1 MAMPSQPRA
10 RPSRG
15 VVISTATC
23 LALLLALA
31 SARTAVVAAG
41 PIDLLLRLAITCGVV
56 WVCMADA
63 RLLGKPLPALI
74 PMVMF
79 FTWPLSIPV
88 YLIWS
93 RGWRRGGVR
102 SVAYAIVLVLLL
114 GVPHAIAG
122 YLVHGAAFFETV

>member
-1 MAMPSQPRA
+1 
-10 RPSRG
+10 
-15 VVISTATC
+15 V
-23 LALLLALA
+23 
-31 SARTAVVAAG
+31 AG
-41 PIDLLLRLAITCGVV
+41 PIDLLLKVAITCGVV

-63 RLLGKPLPALI
+63 RLLGKPLPTFI
-74 PMVMF
+74 PLAMI

-93 RGWRRGGVR
+93 RGWRRGLVR
-102 SVAYAIVLVLLL
+102 SVAYLIALVLLL